1 MTTRMPPRRR
11 SITRFAL
18 VVVLGTCAVSSCT
31 TGDAGRATN
40 SFVTPAP
47 PSGSEAGSR
56 EPAASEGAASDAAD
70 ESDVTA
76 VDLAF
81 MGAMVLHHEQAVELA
96 ELAPGRVQD
105 LELAEFADRI
115 LAVQAAEADAMRAW
129 VDKRRSRD
137 GTNAEHDHG
146 VMAGEISRSTFDRA
160 ASLQGQAFDE
170 LFIAAMVP
178 HHRGAIEMAEARM
191 AERGDP
197 AVTRWARSIATAQ
210 ALEIDRLLEIEAR
223 LSQG

>member
-1 MTTRMPPRRR
+1 MTTRVPPRRA

-18 VVVLGTCAVSSCT
+18 IVVLGACAVSSCT
-31 TGDAGRATN
+31 MGDADRATN

-47 PSGSEAGSR
+47 PGGSDAGSR
-56 EPAASEGAASDAAD
+56 GPAASGGPVSDAAD
-70 ESDVTA
+70 ESGATA
-76 VDLAF
+76 ADLAF
-81 MGAMVLHHEQAVELA
+81 MGAMVMHHEQAVELA

-105 LELAEFADRI
+105 REVAEFADRI

-129 VDKRRSRD
+129 VDKRRTRD
-137 GTNAEHDHG
+137 GANAEHDHG
-146 VMAGEISRSTFDRA
+146 VMAGEISRSTFERA
-160 ASLQGQAFDE
+160 ASLHGPAFDA

-197 AVTRWARSIATAQ
+197 GVTRWARSIATSQ

-223 LSQG
+223 LAAG